1 MADPVSQFI
10 LFYDYVDDSIE
21 RRAPHRE
28 AHMAEIRAA
37 KDDGRI
43 QIAGPLGDPP
53 HGAAIVFKDKS
64 AAEAFPDTDPYV
76 KAGLVTNWR
85 VDLWTVVA

>member
-1 MADPVSQFI
+1 MADPEPHFI
-10 LFYDYVDDSIE
+10 LFYDYVENIVE

-43 QIAGPLGDPP
+43 TLAGPLGDPP
-53 HGAAIVFKDKS
+53 HGAAIVFKDRS
-64 AAEAFPDTDPYV
+64 AAEAFPGTDPYV
-76 KAGLVTNWR
+76 NAGLVTNWH